1 MNGAATHDYLAIQR
15 VVQRTAAL
23 LDAEDLTGWLQLFDA
38 SSTYEIRAYSTE
50 LSRTMSWWKSSMA
63 DLTRTLGEVP
73 RHVRDPARRLRVL
86 SPALV
91 ELDAGQALADT
102 PFCVYRTLPAGE
114 SSLFLV
120 GRYKDVL
127 RRNDAGEWRYLQH
140 HVELDTR
147 VWDAFTHLP
156 I

>member
-1 MNGAATHDYLAIQR
+1 MSDTATQDCLAVQR

-38 SSTYEIRAYSTE
+38 AGTYEIRAHSTE
-50 LSRTMSWWKSSMA
+50 LDRTMSWWKSDVA

-91 ELDAGQALADT
+91 VLNGGQAHADT
-102 PFCVYRTLPAGE
+102 PFCVYRTLPTGE
-114 SSLFLV
+114 SSLFVV
-120 GRYKDVL
+120 GRYRDVL
-127 RRNDAGEWRYLQH
+127 CKGEAGEWRYLQH